1 MPKVAT
7 KMVARLRS
15 ECPGC
20 RKWIAEG
27 TIIKVYNNKWFHTKC
42 WVDVKNRKDN
52 IDGTQKIIKKFTKPS
67 INHVPNHKLIL
78 DEFTDKIIDSLGV
91 INKEI
96 ENIWNHIKLSCERED
111 E

>member
-1 MPKVAT
+1 MTKIAT

-42 WVDVKNRKDN
+42 WVDVKNRKN
-52 IDGTQKIIKKFTKPS
+52 NTS
-67 INHVPNHKLIL
+67 
-78 DEFTDKIIDSLGV
+78 
-91 INKEI
+91 
-96 ENIWNHIKLSCERED
+96 R
-111 E
+111 